1 LIKENTRFYEGVKP
15 TERITETLDNLVASS
30 FLADKWIDIVKADV
44 QGAELLVF
52 AGATHALQQA
62 TFVQL
67 EGSTVEYN
75 EGSACFF
82 DVDALL
88 RSHGFFLYNIEDLQR
103 NEALFKTSG
112 LGQFDMLYVKPTSPR
127 LPDRLQKT
135 KFCGQGRNMF
145 EELLKL
151 PSMEEMVPMRSPQRL
166 RSWILGFLVGI
177 LCCSL
182 LNVVRRT
189 ARCRFLFL
197 KKGAE

>member
-1 LIKENTRFYEGVKP
+1 MIVKP
-15 TERITETLDNLVASS
+15 TERITETLENLVASS

-52 AGATHALQQA
+52 TGDTDALQQA

-75 EGSACFF
+75 EGSSCFF
-82 DVDALL
+82 EVDGLL
-88 RSHGFFLYNIEDLQR
+88 RTHGFFLYDVADLQR

-127 LPDRLQKT
+127 LPIRLQKT
-135 KFCGQGRNMF
+135 KFCGQRRNML

-151 PSMEEMVPMRSPQRL
+151 PSIEEMFPMRSPLRS
-166 RSWILGFLVGI
+166 RSWISGFLLGFL
-177 LCCSL
+177 CCCL
-182 LNVVRRT
+182 VNVVWN
-189 ARCRFLFL
+189 ARCRYPS
-197 KKGAE
+197 